1 MGPPSPRG
9 EGGPFA
15 CAIWGRV
22 QNCTLLCHAVPPDHG
37 MLPVTRAVASDT
49 RPRKVAQLEK
59 LQRVAMF
66 CRVVLPIALCC
77 GELARGAAR
86 PCSGPLARGH
96 IGPTP
101 GPPRYRFGLPQ
112 QASTPKQ
119 RAPLSNNVETL
130 RNMLKNRKRPGAWS
144 VDRPD
149 MRAYHSE
156 LRVLW
161 TDADVP

>member
-22 QNCTLLCHAVPPDHG
+22 QNYTSPCHVQSGDGCKITHRCAAPHRVAGPWHVGCREGCRLCA
-37 MLPVTRAVASDT
+37 RARKGSTAGKTSAN
-49 RPRKVAQLEK
+49 RKVLSSCATDHDPQWAT
-59 LQRVAMF
+59 RSRSASTT
-66 CRVVLPIALCC
+66 AL
-77 GELARGAAR
+77 
-86 PCSGPLARGH
+86 
-96 IGPTP
+96 
-101 GPPRYRFGLPQ
+101 
-112 QASTPKQ
+112 QASKQ
-119 RAPLSNNVETL
+119 RASLSNNVKTL
-130 RNMLKNRKRPGAWS
+130 RNILENRKRPGAWS

-149 MRAYHSE
+149 TRAYHSE

>member
-1 MGPPSPRG
+1 MGPPSSRG

-66 CRVVLPIALCC
+66 CELCYRLRPAAGNSL
-77 GELARGAAR
+77 GERFGPAAGLSLGER
-86 PCSGPLARGH
+86 L
-96 IGPTP
+96 GPTP
-101 GPPRYRFGLPQ
+101 GPPRYRFALPQ

-130 RNMLKNRKRPGAWS
+130 RNMLENRKRPGAWS

-149 MRAYHSE
+149 TRAYHSE

>member
-1 MGPPSPRG
+1 MGPPFPRG

-37 MLPVTRAVASDT
+37 MLPVMRAVASDT

-66 CRVVLPIALCC
+66 CRVVLPIAPCC
-77 GELARGAAR
+77 GELARGAVR
-86 PCSGPLARGH
+86 PCCGHLARGAARPYA
-96 IGPTP
+96 GPTSVS
-101 GPPRYRFGLPQ
+101 FWLATAGLS
-112 QASTPKQ
+112 AKQ

-130 RNMLKNRKRPGAWS
+130 RNMLENRKRPGAWS